1 MPEIT
6 SLCVYCGSSKG
17 NDPAYVEAAREL
29 GYAAAARGIR
39 IVFGGGRVGLMGE
52 LADAV
57 LSAHGEVLGIIP
69 RHLMEFEVGH
79 NNLTDLRVVESMHE
93 RKFEMFRESDA
104 FCILPGGFGTL
115 DETFEMITWGQL
127 GLHAKPVGLLNVNAF
142 WAPLVRMLEHQAQEG
157 FIRQHDLKRCF
168 VAETVEDFF
177 TQLETTPVIPEN
189 PKTKWS

>member
-17 NDPAYVEAAREL
+17 RDRSYMEAAREL

-52 LADAV
+52 LADAA

-79 NNLTDLRVVESMHE
+79 SNLTDLRVVENMHE
-93 RKFEMFRESDA
+93 RKLEMFRESDA

-142 WAPLVRMLEHQAQEG
+142 WGPLVRMLEHQAEEG
-157 FIRQHDLKRCF
+157 FIKQHDLKRCF
-168 VAETVEDFF
+168 VAESVEDFF
-177 TQLETTPVIPEN
+177 DQLETTPVLSANPES
-189 PKTKWS
+189 KWS

>member
-1 MPEIT
+1 MPEIM

-17 NDPAYVEAAREL
+17 RDRSYMEAAREL

-52 LADAV
+52 LADAA

-93 RKFEMFRESDA
+93 RKLEMFRESDA

-127 GLHAKPVGLLNVNAF
+127 GLHAKPVGLLNVSAF
-142 WAPLVRMLEHQAQEG
+142 WTPLVRMLEHQAEEG
-157 FIRQHDLKRCF
+157 FIKQNDLKRCF
-168 VAETVEDFF
+168 VAESVEDFF
-177 TQLETTPVIPEN
+177 DQLDTTPVLSASPES
-189 PKTKWS
+189 KWS